1 MRLTI
6 IEFFQIP
13 EEFSLLELA
22 SRIKRIL
29 QFRLDIANL
38 TQFEI
43 LQHNEMIAYL
53 SQITA
58 ANVPARTRAELHN
71 HLKAA
76 AFVATLLLLE
86 EPTDDLYAES
96 IVNQQFAL
104 LTHLHN
110 ARFLHDYTAYLQFYK
125 AFIEKGEPV
134 FPLHQL
140 LHLTTLEVHQ
150 QLVHASTKRG
160 YLTSVTPFFLRAQRA
175 SSADKH
181 SLMKAKNAHVQT
193 IDDGLE
199 YVETSDEEGEK
210 AFTGLS
216 LASDIPLTHE
226 QQRRKFR
233 FKIAGAQRAFYT
245 YENGAAFSMH
255 AALPVEINEF
265 LQTCAPNLLSNSHA
279 QINAEEVAYWL
290 IFMLKLFGVSAP
302 FKLILNNCGGK
313 VQFDVQSNQ
322 IAYKFERQ
330 DLFITATL
338 ELGADLLTTLSPE
351 TVDQR
356 LHFVASTRLTMP
368 LPFIVL
374 ELLNFTLRKIGSAPR
389 HGVTLEYA
397 LRFDEQ
403 AYNRWLNAKLKTTSL
418 PLRGI
423 GVAAL
428 HRSFFQFS
436 KNSVPETYRAFL
448 TQKSTVQSHYIS
460 ASQHDVS
467 ATILRAWRDFSDACS
482 MRWWHADAHETSK
495 SEVAPVFNREVGS
508 KITLRNELL
517 DALYQLLLSHV
528 DLNNIAFYIYL
539 RIAST
544 SALRPVQTPFPQNS
558 HIDLGAGCMTVAD
571 KRAHSDDERRFV
583 VLTSFACKL
592 LAQWRKAAESHAIKH
607 GIDRPTHGLMWLDE
621 HMKWQHFDAKTVN
634 TRLYEHTNQLLKS
647 HSLRH
652 VAAKNFLQ
660 FSEHFDQRLL
670 NFLMNH
676 SRAGVG
682 LLDRFSALSPC
693 TAANLLR
700 SELEISDAQF
710 ASLDAQALAHSDL
723 LA

>member
-13 EEFSLLELA
+13 EQFSLLELA

-43 LQHNEMIAYL
+43 LHHHEMIAYL

-76 AFVATLLLLE
+76 PFIATLSLLK
-86 EPTDDLYAES
+86 EPPDDLYAEN

-110 ARFLHDYTAYLQFYK
+110 TRFLHDYTAHLQFYK
-125 AFIEKGEPV
+125 AFIEKVEPV
-134 FPLHQL
+134 LPLHQL
-140 LHLTTLEVHQ
+140 LHLTTFEVHQ
-150 QLVHASTKRG
+150 QLIHAIANRPH
-160 YLTSVTPFFLRAQRA
+160 LASVAPFFLRAQRA

-181 SLMKAKNAHVQT
+181 SLLKAKNCHVQA
-193 IDDGLE
+193 IEDGLE

-210 AFTGLS
+210 AFAGLN
-216 LASDIPLTHE
+216 LASDMALSQE
-226 QQRRKFR
+226 QQRRKYK
-233 FKIAGAQRAFYT
+233 FKIAGAQNAFYR
-245 YENGAAFSMH
+245 YENGAAFGMH
-255 AALPVEINEF
+255 AALPCEINEF
-265 LQTCAPNLLSNSHA
+265 LQACAPNLLSNRHA

-302 FKLILNNCGGK
+302 FELILNNCAAE
-313 VQFDVQSNQ
+313 VALDAQSNQ
-322 IAYKFERQ
+322 IAYKFERH
-330 DLFITATL
+330 DLFIRA
-338 ELGADLLTTLSPE
+338 ELDLSADLLTTLSPE
-351 TVDQR
+351 TFDQR
-356 LHFVASTRLTMP
+356 LHFVASTRLTLA
-368 LPFIVL
+368 LPFLVL
-374 ELLNFTLRKIGSAPR
+374 ELLNTTLRLIGSGPR
-389 HGVTLEYA
+389 HGVTLEHA
-397 LRFDEQ
+397 LRLDEH

-418 PLRGI
+418 ALRGI

-460 ASQHDVS
+460 ASRHEVS
-467 ATILRAWRDFSDACS
+467 ATILRAWRDFSEACL
-482 MRWWHADAHETSK
+482 MRWRHVDAHETSK
-495 SEVAPVFNREVGS
+495 YQIASEFHKEVGS

-571 KRAHSDDERRFV
+571 KRVHSDAERRFV

-592 LAQWRKAAESHAIKH
+592 LAQWRKAAESHAIKI

-621 HMKWQHFDAKTVN
+621 HMQWQHFDAKTVN
-634 TRLYEHTNQLLKS
+634 KRLYEHTNQLLKS

-682 LLDRFSALSPC
+682 LLDRFSALSPLS
-693 TAANLLR
+693 AADLLR
-700 SELEISDAQF
+700 YELEISDEQF
-710 ASLDAQALAHSDL
+710 ASLDAQAFAQLGL